1 MTVIVMLILA
11 QVAISVLTSQDGLFN
26 KTSTAA
32 AEYKKA
38 KLNGSSKTAELYL
51 EVDRRLAGNE
61 SQKI

>member
-32 AEYKKA
+32 AEIQKS
-38 KLNGSSKTAELYL
+38 KLNGSSK
-51 EVDRRLAGNE
+51 N
-61 SQKI
+61 S